1 MEENQIFQ
9 LAVKTSEKIKN
20 VFGERITEPKIVD
33 VVEYLPYQRFGI
45 RFVAY
50 DYYLIF
56 FNYDRGFCSFSI
68 FVGERYGASLNGG
81 KSMVGFGEIKDWD
94 SYLKEIM
101 AEIELHIPDKFL
113 KAKGWYKRRG
123 ILQCLKVKWIF

>member
-9 LAVKTSEKIKN
+9 LALETSEKIKS

-33 VVEYLPYQRFGI
+33 VVEYLPYQGFAI

-56 FNYDRGFCSFSI
+56 FDYDRGFCSFSI
-68 FVGERYGASLNGG
+68 FVGERCGASLNGG
-81 KSMVGFGEIKDWD
+81 KSMVAFDDITDWNKH
-94 SYLKEIM
+94 LKGVM
-101 AEIELHIPDKFL
+101 NEIELRIPDKFL
-113 KAKGWYKRRG
+113 KAKGW
-123 ILQCLKVKWIF
+123 

>member
-1 MEENQIFQ
+1 MDGAIMYGKPDRIPPLWLHGIMEMEMEFLHNALQGAEIDKEF
-9 LAVKTSEKIKN
+9 I
-20 VFGERITEPKIVD
+20 
-33 VVEYLPYQRFGI
+33 YLPYQRFGI

-81 KSMVGFGEIKDWD
+81 KSMVAFGEIKD
-94 SYLKEIM
+94 
-101 AEIELHIPDKFL
+101 
-113 KAKGWYKRRG
+113 
-123 ILQCLKVKWIF
+123 

>member
-9 LAVKTSEKIKN
+9 LALETSEKIKR

-50 DYYLIF
+50 DYYLVF
-56 FNYDRGFCSFSI
+56 FDYDRGFCSFSI
-68 FVGERYGASLNGG
+68 FVGRYGASLDGC
-81 KSMVGFGEIKDWD
+81 KSMTVFDKRKDWD

-101 AEIELHIPDKFL
+101 AEIELRIPDKFL
-113 KAKGWYKRRG
+113 KAKGLYKRRG
-123 ILQCLKVKWIF
+123 VLQCLKIKWIF

>member
-9 LAVKTSEKIKN
+9 LALETSEKIKN

-33 VVEYLPYQRFGI
+33 VVEYLPYKRFGI
-45 RFVAY
+45 RFVAN

-56 FNYDRGFCSFSI
+56 LNYDRGFCSFSI

-113 KAKGWYKRRG
+113 KSKGW
-123 ILQCLKVKWIF
+123 L

>member
-9 LAVKTSEKIKN
+9 LALETSEKIKS
-20 VFGERITEPKIVD
+20 VFGNRITEPDIVD

-50 DYYLIF
+50 VYYLIF

-81 KSMVGFGEIKDWD
+81 KSMVAFGEIKDWD

-123 ILQCLKVKWIF
+123 ILQCLKMKWIF

>member
-9 LAVKTSEKIKN
+9 LALETSEKIKS

-56 FNYDRGFCSFSI
+56 FNYDRVFCSFPI
-68 FVGERYGASLNGG
+68 FVGGLQGASLNGG
-81 KSMVGFGEIKDWD
+81 KSMVAFDEIKDWD

-113 KAKGWYKRRG
+113 KAKGW
-123 ILQCLKVKWIF
+123 L